1 MRFVCPT
8 SSMTPSGVAPA
19 QPSPIVAR
27 SASPVFNITLKS
39 VLKLSLGSPDVW
51 LASIFSVISLPPS
64 FQSLSGR

>member
-1 MRFVCPT
+1 MRFVRPT
-8 SSMTPSGVAPA
+8 SSITPSGVAPA

-27 SASPVFNITLKS
+27 FALPVFNITLKS

-64 FQSLSGR
+64 FQSLSGS